1 MTFPLGQTF
10 AQFATKTQ
18 SNSKVTFWFSS
29 KNASTSLMTFDVLVE
44 VTMLYLT
51 IPVFVN
57 MISSQNGAITTA
69 NGSGNDAGEELVND
83 FPKLSR
89 PLELI

>member
-1 MTFPLGQTF
+1 MVSFGQTF
-10 AQFATKTQ
+10 IQFATKTQ
-18 SNSKVTFWFSS
+18 SNSKFTFWFIF
-29 KNASTSLMTFDVLVE
+29 KNSSTSLMIFDVLVE

-69 NGSGNDAGEELVND
+69 YGSGNDVGEESVND

>member
-1 MTFPLGQTF
+1 MVSFGQTF
-10 AQFATKTQ
+10 TQFATKTQ
-18 SNSKVTFWFSS
+18 SNSKFTFWYIFR
-29 KNASTSLMTFDVLVE
+29 NFSTSLMIFDVLVE

-57 MISSQNGAITTA
+57 MMSSQNGAITTTY
-69 NGSGNDAGEELVND
+69 GSGNDVGDELMND
-83 FPKLSR
+83 LPKLSR

>member
-1 MTFPLGQTF
+1 MTLD
-10 AQFATKTQ
+10 ALA
-18 SNSKVTFWFSS
+18 
-29 KNASTSLMTFDVLVE
+29 E
-44 VTMLYLT
+44 VTIPYST
-51 IPVFVN
+51 IPVSVN

-69 NGSGNDAGEELVND
+69 DESGNDVGEKVVND